1 MKSKPPSKRTSHEST
16 GQDDDTIRL
25 NRVLANSGIC
35 SRREADRHIE
45 MGLVQV
51 NGKIITKMG
60 TKVTFSDEI
69 KFDGQTI
76 NKAQKTYLLLNKP
89 KGFVAT
95 SRKGKKI
102 NKTTQD
108 LIQNT
113 ISHETP
119 PVDEMGRTAS
129 GLLLL
134 TNDSALQKKLEDNP
148 KIKMVYHIKLAKP
161 LSAMAKDNLIKGIKI
176 QKKIYAIKKRDL
188 SKPLITL
195 VADAKMLSDY
205 VTELPEN
212 IHTLLKS
219 DVPTTL
225 VYPKGK
231 GLAKGVIAHN
241 GSVAIRIP
249 KAGFAL
255 DLVKSFGKPI
265 VSTSANISDAL
276 VPESVDEIDP
286 HILAQVDEIVPLNKE
301 KGARIPSQVL
311 QLMPDGSVKQLR

>member
-1 MKSKPPSKRTSHEST
+1 MKSKPPFKIPSREST
-16 GQDDDTIRL
+16 KQDQDTIRL

-60 TKVTFSDEI
+60 ARVTFSDEI

-89 KGFVAT
+89 KGFIAT
-95 SRKGKKI
+95 SRKQKKI

-113 ISHETP
+113 ISHENP

-134 TNDSALQKKLEDNP
+134 TNDSVLQKKLEGNP

-161 LSAMAKDNLIKGIKI
+161 LSATDKENLIKGIQI
-176 QKKIYAIKKRDL
+176 QKRIYTMKKIRYIDGKAKTEIGIEVFGLNSGMLTKLFSKLKLSIIYLDRVSLAGFTKKDL
-188 SKPLITL
+188 SRGQWRHLSKKEISFL
-195 VADAKMLSDY
+195 KM
-205 VTELPEN
+205 
-212 IHTLLKS
+212 
-219 DVPTTL
+219 
-225 VYPKGK
+225 
-231 GLAKGVIAHN
+231 
-241 GSVAIRIP
+241 
-249 KAGFAL
+249 F
-255 DLVKSFGKPI
+255 
-265 VSTSANISDAL
+265 
-276 VPESVDEIDP
+276 
-286 HILAQVDEIVPLNKE
+286 
-301 KGARIPSQVL
+301 
-311 QLMPDGSVKQLR
+311 

>member
-95 SRKGKKI
+95 LRKGKKI

-176 QKKIYAIKKRDL
+176 QKKIYPIKKISYLEGKAKTEIGIEVFGLNSGMLTKLFSKLELSIIYLDRVRLAGFTKKDLARGQWRYL
-188 SKPLITL
+188 SKKEISFL
-195 VADAKMLSDY
+195 KM
-205 VTELPEN
+205 
-212 IHTLLKS
+212 
-219 DVPTTL
+219 
-225 VYPKGK
+225 
-231 GLAKGVIAHN
+231 
-241 GSVAIRIP
+241 
-249 KAGFAL
+249 F
-255 DLVKSFGKPI
+255 
-265 VSTSANISDAL
+265 
-276 VPESVDEIDP
+276 
-286 HILAQVDEIVPLNKE
+286 
-301 KGARIPSQVL
+301 
-311 QLMPDGSVKQLR
+311 